1 MDCFV
6 TNSDL
11 RHFIIRLDK
20 GEEVLESITQIIDKH
35 KIKNDIVVS
44 GIINLSDERINMVTT
59 TTYPAI
65 ETFPEWE
72 NVPME
77 LCSVS
82 GIIAD
87 GEPHLH
93 IVFSDLKN
101 TYSGHMELGCKT
113 LYLCELVLEEIPISL
128 VRKKDKNG
136 TNILQMKGEN

>member
-20 GEEVLESITQIIDKH
+20 GEDVLESITQIIDKH
-35 KIKNDIVVS
+35 KIKNAIVVS
-44 GIINLSDERINMVTT
+44 GIGTLSDARIHMVTT

-65 ETFPEWE
+65 ETFPEWK

>member
-20 GEEVLESITQIIDKH
+20 GEDVLESITQIIDKH
-35 KIKNDIVVS
+35 KIKNAIVVS
-44 GIINLSDERINMVTT
+44 GIGTLSDARIHMVTT